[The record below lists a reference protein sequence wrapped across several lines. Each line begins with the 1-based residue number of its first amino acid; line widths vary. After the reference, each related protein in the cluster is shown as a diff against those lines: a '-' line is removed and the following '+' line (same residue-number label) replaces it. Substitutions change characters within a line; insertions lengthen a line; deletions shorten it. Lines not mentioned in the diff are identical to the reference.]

1 MSNLE
6 FAYALLLQRLNAE
19 RNAELVRRRRLREY
33 KDASPSRARL
43 SRLARRQPRSSSDS
57 VEASQ
62 SASADCGV
70 LD

>member
-19 RNAELVRRRRLREY
+19 RNAELVRRRRLREH
-33 KDASPSRARL
+33 KEAAPSRGRL
-43 SRLARRQPRSSSDS
+43 SVLARRQPAGSRDS
-57 VEASQ
+57 AEASQ